1 MTRLMGLVTGMVAVA
16 WGATAAGISGQT
28 TRPASQSASSRTSQ
42 PSSSPVSK
50 PSSQPRQELTLDL
63 GNKVSMKLVLVPAGK
78 FTMGSPEGE
87 KGRGT
92 GDSPYA
98 GTVRAPGG
106 IPAAGAKD
114 RPGNEGPQR
123 EVTISRPF
131 FMGIYEVTQEQYEQ
145 IVGRNPSHF
154 KDPQNPVEY
163 VSAEDAM
170 AFCEKVSKKTGKR
183 VLLPTEAQWEYA
195 CRAGSQTRFNFGD
208 DEKDLG
214 DHAWYKD
221 NSDGKTHPVGQ
232 KKPNA
237 WGLYDMHGNVWE
249 WCRDW
254 YGDSYADAQTTDPIR
269 PAAGKG
275 HLLRGGCWYY
285 FAHYARSAQRWP
297 VFVGR
302 RDSVFGFRVVV
313 DP

>member
-1 MTRLMGLVTGMVAVA
+1 MTRLMGVVTGVVAIA
-16 WGATAAGISGQT
+16 WVATAAGVSGQT
-28 TRPASQSASSRTSQ
+28 AHPASQPASPRASQ
-42 PSSSPVSK
+42 PSSSPASK
-50 PSSQPRQELTLDL
+50 PSSQPRQELTLNL
-63 GNKVSMKLVLVPAGK
+63 GNKVSMKLVLIPAGK
-78 FTMGSPEGE
+78 FVMGSPAGE
-87 KGRGT
+87 KGRGM

-98 GTVRAPGG
+98 GTRRAQGG

-114 RPGNEGPQR
+114 RPSDEGPQR
-123 EVTISRPF
+123 EVTLSRPF

-145 IVGRNPSHF
+145 IVGKNPSNF

-170 AFCEKVSKKTGKR
+170 DFCDKVSKKTGRK
-183 VLLPTEAQWEYA
+183 VHLPTEAQWEYA
-195 CRAGSQTRFNFGD
+195 SRAGSQTRFSFGD

-214 DHAWYKD
+214 DYAWHKD
-221 NSDGKTHPVGQ
+221 NSDGKTHHVGQ

-237 WGLYDMHGNVWE
+237 WGLYDMHGNVFE

-254 YGDSYADAQTTDPIR
+254 YGDSYADAPTIDPTG
-269 PAAGKG
+269 PAVGKG

-285 FAHYARSAQRWP
+285 FASYSRSACRWP

-302 RDSVFGFRVVV
+302 RDSIFGFRVVV
-313 DP
+313 DQ